1 MILSPVMKHDLR
13 AMLTR
18 AQTHGNRI
26 EPTGAIVG
34 RIAADASPSRAGLRS
49 RGEAIPD

>member
-34 RIAADASPSRAGLRS
+34 RIADASPSHAGLRS